1 MSMIDKEKILKYN
14 FELCY
19 ILEDRVRSVN
29 SAREELQ
36 DAKNCATRAKI
47 HQLAKPAFRDALEGF
62 DKKKKTSTFILMA
75 LAQFPIKY
83 KYE

>member
-1 MSMIDKEKILKYN
+1 M
-14 FELCY
+14 
-19 ILEDRVRSVN
+19 RSVY

-36 DAKNCATRAKI
+36 NAKNCATRAKI

-62 DKKKKTSTFILMA
+62 DKRKKTSTFILMA
-75 LAQFPIKY
+75 LAQFPIKN

>member
-1 MSMIDKEKILKYN
+1 MRNVN
-14 FELCY
+14 FARVEL
-19 ILEDRVRSVN
+19 L
-29 SAREELQ
+29 

-47 HQLAKPAFRDALEGF
+47 HQLAKPAFRNALEGF
-62 DKKKKTSTFILMA
+62 DKKKKTSTFILMS